1 MGNVW
6 PKYSMIACQ
15 VKLELEYEDMQQIT
29 SGRKI
34 CSIMQNTP
42 VSAGAPRDGRF
53 HETTANRGKPMAA

>member
-1 MGNVW
+1 
-6 PKYSMIACQ
+6 MIACQ